1 MDSYHYG
8 IPLNP
13 SENDPSTTTLSP
25 KPGLLKTKNP
35 LDSLPSLCKESLL
48 QRVLLPQTLPGCM
61 EVHGK
66 ANEMCP
72 KKGGFKVKVMASTMK
87 GIKYTLKEYINL
99 FYSGIQADSY

>member
-1 MDSYHYG
+1 
-8 IPLNP
+8 
-13 SENDPSTTTLSP
+13 
-25 KPGLLKTKNP
+25 
-35 LDSLPSLCKESLL
+35 
-48 QRVLLPQTLPGCM
+48 M